1 MEKLKVVNPIELA
14 ATRLDDME
22 EKIKKTREVLDNIS
36 GVPAKIKVAVR
47 PGSITFKLEDAE
59 VSFKALVDEIKS
71 KFRVKLDKE
80 FNGTNGRY
88 FLQAKVEDAVTLKIT
103 NIPPPE
109 GCGIK
114 MREVEVVQK
123 KKEFLAFGQ
132 CTAIVR

>member
-1 MEKLKVVNPIELA
+1 MNEPKAVNPIELA
-14 ATRLDDME
+14 ATKLDEME

-36 GVPAKIKVAVR
+36 GVPDKIKVSVR

-71 KFRVKLDKE
+71 KFRVKLDKD

-88 FLQAKVEDAVTLKIT
+88 FLQVKVEDVVTLKIT

-109 GCGIK
+109 GCGVK
-114 MREVEVVQK
+114 MREVEVMQK
-123 KKEFLAFGQ
+123 KKEFLTFGE